1 MSQGASHCSYS
12 GEDLTFIF
20 QRRWLVGW
28 KNIVD
33 EFELKTSELIFK
45 GGFEWKLIHGT
56 KSECLFS

>member
-1 MSQGASHCSYS
+1 MMCLIVSQGASRCLHF

-33 EFELKTSELIFK
+33 EFELKTS
-45 GGFEWKLIHGT
+45 
-56 KSECLFS
+56 